1 VKKLKTCTLSISV
14 ESILEHHLLLGIV
27 IIKNP
32 NLAVHVIKVFIL
44 TNNLIGL
51 NNNTFSIFY
60 QHLKSK

>member
-1 VKKLKTCTLSISV
+1 MHLSV
-14 ESILEHHLLLGIV
+14 ESILEHYLLLGIV

-32 NLAVHVIKVFIL
+32 NLAVHEIKVFIL